1 MKKILTTIAL
11 AVMTFNVYAIKAHNI
26 VIHVD
31 SRGLKTQKLAM
42 NAADNLQHLY
52 GKDKVNVEVVTCGP
66 GLNMVKAD
74 TKFYSKRIKRMI
86 KDGIRFSAGLDH
98 TDKQELKDGRHVE
111 FLPGVIEVQ
120 GCLMRIVN
128 LQESG
133 YTYMKP

>member
-1 MKKILTTIAL
+1 MKKILTAL
-11 AVMTFNVYAIKAHNI
+11 VVAVSTFNAYALKDHNV

-52 GKDKVNVEVVTCGP
+52 GKDKVNVEIVTCGP

-74 TKFYSKRIKRMI
+74 TKYYTKRIKRMI
-86 KDGIRFSAGLDH
+86 KDGIRYSAGIDY
-98 TDKQELKDGRHVE
+98 TDKQELKGQYIE
-111 FLPGVIEVQ
+111 FLPGIVEVQ

-128 LQESG
+128 LQEQG